1 MYTRLIVT
9 LRLTL
14 ILGVAHEA
22 EADDW
27 FQGYFI
33 PKGTRILPLDWAFL
47 RNPVKYPQPEEFRPE
62 RWLEVGWPTFQEPLT
77 KYPDIVGMTSFGWGQ
92 RQCLGMSITRDE
104 TVTGCGALM
113 WAFNLRRKVDPV
125 SGKEIEVP
133 LNKSNSLLIIKPDPW
148 EMAFQPRS
156 ESRKQE
162 VIQLWKE
169 AEAKDIQERAAF
181 AKASEMNILV
191 EP

>member
-1 MYTRLIVT
+1 
-9 LRLTL
+9 
-14 ILGVAHEA
+14 
-22 EADDW
+22 
-27 FQGYFI
+27 
-33 PKGTRILPLDWAFL
+33 
-47 RNPVKYPQPEEFRPE
+47 
-62 RWLEVGWPTFQEPLT
+62 
-77 KYPDIVGMTSFGWGQ
+77 
-92 RQCLGMSITRDE
+92 
-104 TVTGCGALM
+104 M